1 MRVPFYYGWL
11 VLAASAVSELLAQG
25 ATSYAAGLFVLPLQ
39 AEFHISRADAN
50 SSILL
55 LFLGAIVMVPLA
67 GRMLDRFPVRP
78 LVVIGALIFGGAL
91 AAIALSHILWVMAM
105 LLLMPAALG
114 FGLIGPVTTS
124 TLATR
129 WFWKRR
135 GLALGLAAIA
145 TSGGGLVVVPL
156 LARAI
161 QSHGWR
167 AGLLAE
173 AAIIT
178 AIVIVLTLLFLR
190 DRPDQMG
197 LADHPE
203 NQGRYAVARAQP
215 RWRDMLASRAFWVP
229 ALSLASISGICQAV
243 VVTLVPYGVA
253 LGMAAPRAALAI
265 SVFAVCAAVTKVVAG
280 LLADHVPP
288 LRLIIIAILFM
299 ALAQVLLWHSAG
311 FGALMAGAG
320 LAGTAL
326 GCALPTAAGMLAH
339 AFGSAVFGAAMGTTF
354 ALMAAGALVAARF
367 IGLVYDA
374 SHRYDAG
381 FEAFLAVMAAVLV
394 MALLLRP
401 RAAAP

>member
-25 ATSYAAGLFVLPLQ
+25 ATSYSAGLFVLPLQ

-50 SSILL
+50 SSVLI
-55 LFLGAIVMVPLA
+55 LFLGAIFMVPLA
-67 GRMLDRFPVRP
+67 GKMLDRYSVRT
-78 LVVIGALIFGGAL
+78 LVVSGALAFGGAL
-91 AAIALSHILWVMAM
+91 AGIALSHSLWLMA
-105 LLLMPAALG
+105 LLLLIPAALG

-161 QSHGWR
+161 QNNGWR

-173 AAIIT
+173 AGIIA
-178 AIVIVLTLLFLR
+178 AIVIVMTLVFVR
-190 DRPDQMG
+190 DRPEQMG
-197 LADHPE
+197 LQDHPE
-203 NQGRYAVARAQP
+203 NQGRLAAQREAP
-215 RWRDMLASRAFWVP
+215 RWLVMLASRAFWVP

-253 LGMAAPRAALAI
+253 LGVAPPRAALAI
-265 SVFAVCAAVTKVVAG
+265 SVFAICAAATKIVAG
-280 LLADHVPP
+280 LLADHVQP
-288 LRLIIIAILFM
+288 LRLIIAAILFM
-299 ALAQVLLWHSAG
+299 ALAQALLWLMPG
-311 FGALMAGAG
+311 FGALVVGAG

-326 GCALPTAAGMLAH
+326 GCALPTAAGMLAN
-339 AFGSAVFGAAMGTTF
+339 AFGSAVFGSAMGTTF
-354 ALMAAGALVAARF
+354 ALMAAGSLIATRF
-367 IGLVYDA
+367 IGMVYDA

-381 FEAFLAVMAAVLV
+381 FETFLVAMAVVLAA
-394 MALLLRP
+394 ALLLKP
-401 RAAAP
+401 RVPAP

>member
-25 ATSYAAGLFVLPLQ
+25 ATSYSAGLFVLPLQ

-50 SSILL
+50 SSILI
-55 LFLGAIVMVPLA
+55 LFLGAIFMVPLA
-67 GRMLDRFPVRP
+67 GRALDRFAVRT
-78 LVVIGALIFGGAL
+78 LVIVGAIIFGGAL
-91 AAIALSHILWVMAM
+91 AGIALSHSLWLMA
-105 LLLMPAALG
+105 LLLLIPAALG
-114 FGLIGPVTTS
+114 FGLIGPVTTT

-135 GLALGLAAIA
+135 GLALGLAAVA

-161 QSHGWR
+161 QNNGWR
-167 AGLLAE
+167 AGLLGE
-173 AAIIT
+173 ALIIT
-178 AIVIVLTLLFLR
+178 VIVIVLALVFLR

-197 LADHPE
+197 LADDPE
-203 NQGRYAVARAQP
+203 NQGRESHAGVPR
-215 RWRDMLASRAFWVP
+215 RWRDMLASRAFWIP
-229 ALSLASISGICQAV
+229 ALALASISGICQAV

-253 LGMAAPRAALAI
+253 LGVPAPRAALAI
-265 SVFAVCAAVTKVVAG
+265 SVFAICAAVTKIIAG

-288 LRLIIIAILFM
+288 LRLIIAAIAFM
-299 ALAQVLLWHSAG
+299 ALAQALLWLSPG
-311 FGALMAGAG
+311 LGGLVAGAG

-326 GCALPTAAGMLAH
+326 GCALPTAAGMLAN

-354 ALMAAGALVAARF
+354 ALMAMGSLIAARF
-367 IGLVYDA
+367 IGMVYDV

-381 FEAFLAVMAAVLV
+381 FETFLAVMVVILV
-394 MALLLRP
+394 IALMMRP
-401 RAAAP
+401 RAAAS